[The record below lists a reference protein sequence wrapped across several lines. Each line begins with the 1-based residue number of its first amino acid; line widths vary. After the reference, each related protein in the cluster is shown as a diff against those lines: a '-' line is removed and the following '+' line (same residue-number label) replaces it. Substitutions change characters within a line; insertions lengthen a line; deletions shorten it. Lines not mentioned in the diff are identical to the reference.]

1 MDGSNDANDENK
13 RPDVKSP
20 APKSPFRIGARL
32 FGNSIANCADENLE
46 DTCTEF
52 DSPNLSRA
60 DAEEIDENLE
70 QTKIGIPFVTTTHNL
85 SVVEESDER
94 TAEDDETDGNISQD
108 DNVFVQE
115 DEISSPTRQLSEI
128 KQVIDDSTATT
139 PILLA
144 SQIDKGHHSINIRSV
159 ESELPQIVQPE
170 PQIDY
175 SLHEFEL
182 IEMKVEYDEMI
193 KMFQNDIEE
202 GKARE
207 EALKQSIENNRQYIH
222 ELESNVQKL
231 ADLNQSNVS
240 ELSVESERRNSELTI
255 LQSNL
260 VELSAKLEIAQADLS
275 ESEKAHQETIQNLK
289 ASIESSNISLVVLQ
303 EKLDDA
309 VSKCNRRETELISQ
323 AQQHQEQLEKLQLVI
338 SENQNTA
345 EQPETEELH
354 ARIEEM
360 QASINFA
367 QNAIETANYA
377 QATLRN
383 ELQESEKKL
392 EAAEEALT
400 VKENTIIT
408 LESRIEAISREFEG
422 RLEEADQLKAEA
434 MRMETMTASLS
445 DIEQQ
450 VRELTAELEEFKR
463 RVIEAER
470 TAQNDVTSIRDEK
483 KEQSIAL
490 DEAKTRIV
498 MLEKKLKMSEKEVG
512 RLGKLCDDFD
522 DEEQDYREEIVKLK
536 AEIKQ
541 LKLIKSP
548 MGALEEERIST
559 KPQDNDDVFE
569 DAQDSFQSEADHQSV
584 FLRIDA
590 ADEMVHPDDK
600 SLERPESEISPNPN

>member
-1 MDGSNDANDENK
+1 MDGSNDSNDENK
-13 RPDVKSP
+13 RPDVKLS
-20 APKSPFRIGARL
+20 ASKSPFRIGARL
-32 FGNSIANCADENLE
+32 FGNSISNCADENLE
-46 DTCTEF
+46 DTCFES

-60 DAEEIDENLE
+60 DEEEIDEHLE
-70 QTKIGIPFVTTTHNL
+70 QTKIGIPFGTTTHNL

-94 TAEDDETDGNISQD
+94 TAEDDETDGNITED
-108 DNVFVQE
+108 DNVFVQ
-115 DEISSPTRQLSEI
+115 DEETSSPTRQLSEI

-139 PILLA
+139 PVLLA
-144 SQIDKGHHSINIRSV
+144 SQIDKAHDYIHTRSV
-159 ESELPQIVQPE
+159 ESELSQIVQPE

-207 EALKQSIENNRQYIH
+207 QALKQSIENKLQYIH
-222 ELESNVQKL
+222 QLESNVQKL

-260 VELSAKLEIAQADLS
+260 VELSAKLDIAQAELS

-289 ASIESSNISLVVLQ
+289 ASLESSNISLVVLQ
-303 EKLDDA
+303 EQLDDA

-345 EQPETEELH
+345 EQPETEELR

-392 EAAEEALT
+392 EAAEEALS
-400 VKENTIIT
+400 VKENTIII

-422 RLEEADQLKAEA
+422 RLEEADQLKAAA

-463 RVIEAER
+463 RVIEAEK

-522 DEEQDYREEIVKLK
+522 DEEQDYRDEIVKLK

-541 LKLIKSP
+541 LKEIKP
-548 MGALEEERIST
+548 QMGLLEEARISA

-584 FLRIDA
+584 FLRFDA

-600 SLERPESEISPNPN
+600 PLERPESEISPNPN